1 MSWWKTNKQ
10 LRKELKKKQQEL
22 DNLRE
27 DWLKKRKQISD
38 LEKAL
43 NVSRSMWDIES
54 KSKRY

>member
-38 LEKAL
+38 LEKSL
-43 NVSRSMWDIES
+43 NLSRSMWDIES